1 MARSADR
8 GLTPSQENYLE
19 WIYRLAEQGP
29 VRVGELARR
38 MAVRLPSASRAV
50 NGLAEAGLV
59 RHESYGLVE
68 LTPGGRTAGR
78 EIIRR
83 HACLTRL
90 LVEVLGMEQDKAG
103 VEVHRLE
110 HTLSAEVLSRLEIMV
125 DFALSS
131 EPWIKRL
138 QFRIQSRGETA
149 DPHLGVQIGTTN
161 LHAGGENEE
170 NFE

>member
-1 MARSADR
+1 MDRLANR

-50 NGLAEAGLV
+50 HGLAEAGLV
-59 RHESYGLVE
+59 SHESYGLIE
-68 LTPGGRTAGR
+68 LTPEGRTAGR
-78 EIIRR
+78 EIVRR

-90 LVEVLGMEQDKAG
+90 LVEVLGMEQDMAG
-103 VEVHRLE
+103 AEVHRLE
-110 HTLSAEVLSRLEIMV
+110 HTLSAEVLSRLEVLV

-138 QFRIQSRGETA
+138 QFRIQSRHKTT
-149 DPHLGVQIGTTN
+149 DPQLGVQIGTTN
-161 LHAGGENEE
+161 LHAGGEHEE
-170 NFE
+170 NID